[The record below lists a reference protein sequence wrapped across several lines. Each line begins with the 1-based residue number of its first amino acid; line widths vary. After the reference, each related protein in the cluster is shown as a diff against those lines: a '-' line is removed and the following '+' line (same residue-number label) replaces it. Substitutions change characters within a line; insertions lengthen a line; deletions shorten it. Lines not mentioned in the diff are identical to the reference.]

1 LNALEEQ
8 SLPRERWEVV
18 VVHDCAGDE
27 TEELL
32 RDHPLAQAGT
42 LRHAR
47 LPAGTG
53 LPSRQRNVGWREAR
67 APLIAFT
74 DDDCR
79 PDPRWLSGLIEA
91 AAAHPGAIV
100 QGATRP
106 DPFETEIL
114 AAPHARTI
122 EVDPPAP
129 YAQTCN
135 ILYPRGMLER
145 VGGFEEALPLLSGED
160 TDLAERC
167 LEAGAGYAGAKDAIV
182 YHAVES
188 STLAGAVRRSIRWQ
202 HLAYVVKRH
211 PHVRERL
218 ELGVFWRRSHLL
230 LAVALAGAP
239 LARRSRAAAAVLAVP
254 YLRDALN
261 RRGTHMRGRVRA
273 AAEAPGHLVIDLTEM
288 AVLARGSARYRT
300 LFL

>member
-8 SLPRERWEVV
+8 SLPRERWEIV
-18 VVHDCAGDE
+18 VVHDCVGEE

-32 RDHPLAQAGT
+32 RGHPLALSGT
-42 LRHAR
+42 LRHIR

-53 LPSRQRNVGWREAR
+53 LPGRQRNVGCREAR

-79 PDPRWLSGLIEA
+79 PDSVWLSRLLETA
-91 AAAHPGAIV
+91 AAYPDTIV

-106 DPFETEIL
+106 DPYETEIL

-122 EVDPPAP
+122 EVDPPGP

-135 ILYPRGMLER
+135 VLYPRRLLDR
-145 VGGFEEALPLLSGED
+145 VGGFEESFPLLSGED

-167 LEAGAGYAGAKDAIV
+167 LEAGARYVGAKDAVV
-182 YHAVES
+182 YHAVEA
-188 STLAGAVRRSIRWQ
+188 STLVGAVRRSIRWQ

-211 PHVRERL
+211 PHVRDRL
-218 ELGVFWRRSHLL
+218 ELGVFWRHSHLL

-239 LARRSRAAAAVLAVP
+239 LLRRSPAAAAALAVP
-254 YLRDALN
+254 YLHDALN
-261 RRGTHMRGRVRA
+261 RRGVHLRGRVRA
-273 AAEAPGHLVIDLTEM
+273 AVELPGHLVIDLTEI
-288 AVLARGSARYRT
+288 AVLARGSVRYRT